1 MPNIVAIG
9 GGAGTFNVLYG
20 IKRNLDYNISAII
33 SVADNGGTTGA
44 IRDKYGIL
52 PPGDMRRAIA
62 ALAKNT
68 EMVRRLFEYS
78 FKDEEWVIGSN
89 KIWNI
94 LLTALVD
101 ICGGD
106 FEKAINNMEEMFDV
120 RGRVIPV
127 TLENVH
133 LGVRFEDGTE
143 VIGEKNID
151 ISDKNVFERSHNID
165 QDITDAWLV
174 WAEWNLNPHAREAL
188 LNSDYII
195 IGPGDLYT
203 SIVPNLLSKWMKE
216 TLGKCTGKIIYI
228 CNAMTKRGETT
239 NMEVID
245 FIDTIEKYIDPGML
259 DYVIVNN
266 GYIDEEIILKYKTEE
281 NKRPLL
287 IKDPNLFVGKW
298 YKVIEWDIVNDDD
311 IVRHD
316 PMKLAK
322 ALEDIINGWIK

>member
-20 IKRNLDYNISAII
+20 IKRNPGYNISAII
-33 SVADNGGTTGA
+33 SVADNGGTTWA

-68 EMVRRLFEYS
+68 EMVRKLFEYS
-78 FKDEEWVIGSN
+78 FKWEEGVIGSN
-89 KIWNI
+89 KIGNI

-106 FEKAINNMEEMFDV
+106 FEKAIKTMEEMFDV
-120 RGRVIPV
+120 RWRVIPV

-133 LGVRFEDGTE
+133 LGVRFADGAE

-151 ISDKNVFERSHNID
+151 ISDKNPGERTHDID

-174 WAEWNLNPHAREAL
+174 GAEGNLNPHAKEAL
-188 LNSDYII
+188 LNADYII

-216 TLGKCTGKIIYI
+216 V
-228 CNAMTKRGETT
+228 RGETT

-245 FIDTIEKYIDPGML
+245 FINVIERYINPGML

-266 GYIDEEIILKYKTEE
+266 GNIDEDVVIKYKIEE
-281 NKRPLL
+281 NKKPLK
-287 IKDPNLFVGKW
+287 IKDHSLFEWKW
-298 YKVIEWDIVNDDD
+298 YKIIEWDMVNDHD

-316 PMKLAK
+316 PIKLAK
-322 ALEDIINGWIK
+322 VIEDIVSGWIK